1 MELNAKTGSII
12 TKERAKELISSFQNQ
27 YKDEINSSFIGADNV
42 KHILSQESCMG
53 IRIYNGFDVKNQKI
67 SLVLVGVDEN
77 GEELLHDG
85 IIYDDLKIC
94 PPVCPLEGSL
104 LYL

>member
-12 TKERAKELISSFQNQ
+12 TKERAKELINSFQNQ
-27 YKDEINSSFIGADNV
+27 YKDEINSSFIGSDNV

-53 IRIYNGFDVKNQKI
+53 IRIYNGFDEDKQKM

-77 GEELLHDG
+77 GKEILEDG
-85 IIYDDLKIC
+85 IIYDDMSVC
-94 PPVCPLEGSL
+94 PPFCPIDGSL
-104 LYL
+104 LQK